1 MRHRQRGMK
10 TRRLPLLVV
19 GLALALVACDAATD
33 PSPSPSP
40 EPVRVESADQAA
52 RLVAQRSPL
61 LAGIPPLDP
70 MMMGT
75 AHFWRAEELSG
86 RGDDAGWRIAFRAG
100 WGDCQAGCIS
110 THTWTYLV
118 TVDGR
123 VTFDG
128 EEGEGLPPEV
138 VEELRTAA
146 AAREPV
152 VGIAGRATAGP
163 TCPVEQPGDPSCGPR
178 SVPFAT
184 IVVRDASGAEVAR
197 VETDDAGFFRVAL
210 APGAYTLEAQPV
222 EGLMGT
228 AAPAPV
234 AFGAGAEAWVDLAY
248 DTGIR

>member
-1 MRHRQRGMK
+1 MPHRQRAMK
-10 TRRLPLLVV
+10 TLRLSLLVV
-19 GLALALVACDAATD
+19 SLFLVLAACGAAGD

-75 AHFWRAEELSG
+75 AHFWRADELAG
-86 RGDDAGWRIAFRAG
+86 RGDDAGWQIAFRAG

-110 THTWTYLV
+110 THTWSYVV

-123 VTFDG
+123 VMFSGD
-128 EEGEGLPPEV
+128 EGVALPQEV
-138 VEELRTAA
+138 VDELRAAA
-146 AAREPV
+146 AAREQV

-184 IVVRDASGAEVAR
+184 VVVRDASGAEVAR
-197 VETDDAGFFRVAL
+197 TETDDAGFFRIAL
-210 APGAYTLEAQPV
+210 APGAYTVEAQPV

-228 AAPAPV
+228 PAPVSV
-234 AFGAGAEAWVDLAY
+234 AFGAGLEAWVDFAY